1 MSERKIVNRGA
12 VLNRT
17 LLDMLACPACKS
29 ELVFKP
35 GAQVLI
41 CRAERLAFPLREGK
55 PIMLIEA
62 AQHLSTDELAAL
74 VAGE

>member
-1 MSERKIVNRGA
+1 MD
-12 VLNRT
+12 RT

-41 CRAERLAFPLREGK
+41 CRAERLAFPLRDGK
-55 PIMLIEA
+55 PIMLIDEA
-62 AQHLSTDELAAL
+62 DNLSTDEMAAL

>member
-1 MSERKIVNRGA
+1 MDHA
-12 VLNRT
+12 

-29 ELVFKP
+29 ELVYKR

-55 PIMLIEA
+55 PIMLVNEA
-62 AQHLSTDELAAL
+62 RHLSTDELAVLA
-74 VAGE
+74 AGV

>member
-1 MSERKIVNRGA
+1 MDHA
-12 VLNRT
+12 

-55 PIMLIEA
+55 PIMLIDEA
-62 AQHLSTDELAAL
+62 QNLSTDELAAL

>member
-1 MSERKIVNRGA
+1 MEH
-12 VLNRT
+12 T

-29 ELVFKP
+29 DLVFKA

-55 PIMLIEA
+55 PIMLVEEA
-62 AQHLSTDELAAL
+62 KHLSTDELAEL

>member
-1 MSERKIVNRGA
+1 MDHK
-12 VLNRT
+12 

-29 ELVFKP
+29 ELVYKR
-35 GAQVLI
+35 GAQILI

-55 PIMLIEA
+55 PIMLVDEA
-62 AQHLSTDELAAL
+62 RHLTTDELAEL

>member
-1 MSERKIVNRGA
+1 MDHA
-12 VLNRT
+12 

-55 PIMLIEA
+55 PIMLIDEA
-62 AQHLSTDELAAL
+62 QNLSTDELAEL